1 MNILGAENTASFLL
15 TFESVKLSITFFMEK
30 SYFNFH
36 RAILTLKT
44 CTSKLIYI
52 FWYVVALLPG
62 QNLPDIFDFIR
73 LLCDTWRRVR
83 CLEEMGIYQSEMVG
97 LFWVNESLWSRRER
111 WVLYYLDYSHPP
123 SAAPLKIIGPEEN
136 HRLL

>member
-97 LFWVNESLWSRRER
+97 LF
-111 WVLYYLDYSHPP
+111 
-123 SAAPLKIIGPEEN
+123 
-136 HRLL
+136 